1 MESLT
6 DLSTAVYSSLALLLA
21 TFASLFSVVNPLA
34 AAPVFLL
41 LTDQDS
47 DQERNQTAR
56 KAAVYMFGI
65 LITFLLLGSYIMSF
79 FGINLAGIRIA
90 GGLIIMRAAFSML
103 SPEKSGRKLSK
114 EDELAA
120 MEKEDVSFSPLAMPL
135 LSGPGSIAVIIG
147 FASQANN
154 VIDYAIYG
162 LAIVL
167 AAG

>member
-65 LITFLLLGSYIMSF
+65 LITRSS
-79 FGINLAGIRIA
+79 
-90 GGLIIMRAAFSML
+90 SM
-103 SPEKSGRKLSK
+103 P
-114 EDELAA
+114 
-120 MEKEDVSFSPLAMPL
+120 
-135 LSGPGSIAVIIG
+135 AVRPNP
-147 FASQANN
+147 SHREQAP
-154 VIDYAIYG
+154 
-162 LAIVL
+162 
-167 AAG
+167 